1 MTEHLV
7 SSLCAFQNWNP
18 VFFLNLFLANIL
30 DSIYF
35 ITDELIDMV
44 RSQQTLTGLHV
55 SSASE
60 TCKDA
65 LVTTVGVIAITQ
77 TTAYQVN
84 KIQVSNEYV
93 NKQ

>member
-1 MTEHLV
+1 MPFKTET
-7 SSLCAFQNWNP
+7 QY
-18 VFFLNLFLANIL
+18 FFLNLFLVNIL

-55 SSASE
+55 SSESE

-84 KIQVSNEYV
+84 KIQVCNEYV